1 MQSNQL
7 QKAINLAKKTGDR
20 LIVFDKAESVS
31 PFVVMSME
39 EYEKLALGRTEVRGL
54 TENELVDK
62 INRDIAV
69 WKSDGEYKDFDRDF
83 YPNNPPIP
91 PYQGG
96 FHDFEDDDEDDYL
109 EDDEDEDW
117 EDKIGIE
124 DVYKEDF
131 SSPGLKEM
139 EKNIQRKNR
148 FSRGWK
154 IPSDRKKAADE
165 VVGEE
170 EDRQYLEEI
179 PF

>member
-39 EYEKLALGRTEVRGL
+39 EYEKLALGRAEVRGL

-69 WKSDGEYKDFDRDF
+69 WKSDSEYTKDLAEDYRKNKDFTDENDEGDD
-83 YPNNPPIP
+83 YCDIE
-91 PYQGG
+91 
-96 FHDFEDDDEDDYL
+96 DEDDDDED
-109 EDDEDEDW
+109 EW
-117 EDKIGIE
+117 EIE
-124 DVYKEDF
+124 DIYKEDF

-139 EKNIQRKNR
+139 GKNLQKKGGFRK
-148 FSRGWK
+148 GWR

-170 EDRQYLEEI
+170 EDRQYLEDV